1 MTDVSI
7 PPASQAE
14 NVPSQPEIAPVPSDP
29 ELPVTQIQTSA
40 VQSGDQ
46 CASCGALLA
55 ADQRYCLECG
65 QRRGDPRLPFMD
77 AVVLMDAVQ
86 RPAQAPPPPPKKKRT
101 GISPNAALI
110 AGVGTLLL
118 ALGIGVLIGRSG
130 SHEVASTA
138 SAPIVIRGG
147 GGEESAT
154 ASKAKTTTGGGT
166 AANAKTKKQKAAALK
181 AAEKHPAAEEVLKP
195 TNGVKLAPPTT
206 QPGDKCSDDT
216 AGCENGEFSG
226 NFFE

>member
-1 MTDVSI
+1 VPHE
-7 PPASQAE
+7 PPA
-14 NVPSQPEIAPVPSDP
+14 
-29 ELPVTQIQTSA
+29 TQIQTSA

-130 SHEVASTA
+130 HQEVASTA
-138 SAPIVIRGG
+138 PAAPIVIHSNG
-147 GGEESAT
+147 GGEGTAT
-154 ASKAKTTTGGGT
+154 ASTGKTSTGGGA
-166 AANAKTKKQKAAALK
+166 AANAKTKKQKEAAEK
-181 AAEKHPAAEEVLKP
+181 AAEAHPAAEEIIKP
-195 TNGVKLAPPTT
+195 TNGVKLAPPKT
-206 QPGDKCSDDT
+206 QVGDPCSSGQ
-216 AGCENGEFSG
+216 AGCENGKFNG
-226 NFFE
+226 NFFGE